1 MGFLA
6 PLRTVLNDL
15 IRGRQKWSKIDDFG
29 PPQVLKSWIDHG
41 HPMISEGRTPSDPLG
56 PHGFS

>member
-41 HPMISEGRTPSDPLG
+41 HPHDLGGSDPLG
-56 PHGFS
+56 SPRTPWV